1 MGGTEST
8 LGVATANKKWPQ
20 HLGETHTPVRLFWI
34 SHFKIEVAS
43 VEGVTERRRRL
54 AANNGGRALHDASAL
69 REAAAGAYCPH
80 GEDPLR

>member
-20 HLGETHTPVRLFWI
+20 HLGETHPPVRLFSI

-43 VEGVTERRRRL
+43 VEGVTEHRRRL
-54 AANNGGRALHDASAL
+54 AANNGVGLCTTLQLYARPPQEHIVPAERTL
-69 REAAAGAYCPH
+69 
-80 GEDPLR
+80 

>member
-20 HLGETHTPVRLFWI
+20 HLGETHTPVRLFSI

-43 VEGVTERRRRL
+43 VEGVTE
-54 AANNGGRALHDASAL
+54 
-69 REAAAGAYCPH
+69 H
-80 GEDPLR
+80 GDGWPRTTGVGLCTTLQLYARPPQEHIVRTERTL